1 MFCLETTFLIDLLK
15 GKKDAIDVY
24 IKIRD
29 SKLYTTSISAWELLR
44 GPKLVEKEEEFK
56 VAVEMLE
63 NLEIL
68 PFSFKSAQIA
78 VEIEDS
84 LRKKG
89 MEINLID
96 VLIAAIA
103 IEHNL
108 KLVTRDEHFSR
119 IDGLEAINYSS
130 EQNSG

>member
-15 GKKDAIDVY
+15 GKKDAINVY
-24 IKIRD
+24 LKIRD

-44 GPKLVEKEEEFK
+44 GPKLVGKEEEFK